1 MFYFYYFFKLDK
13 NYILYKLYK
22 AKLNNF
28 NKERSN

>member
-13 NYILYKLYK
+13 NYIYK